1 MTTKIIKMMRL
12 MKPMNKLSPD
22 LQESNNYK
30 DRELLLMLEDL
41 LFWAIGMEVI
51 IVAMVAK
58 EVLEI
63 EGANV
68 LNLMKNMTLNNIVMM
83 AINVEDVMHE
93 IIQLKRG
100 LASLNSAFLGLMV
113 ALIQKLISHGS

>member
-68 LNLMKNMTLNNIVMM
+68 LNLMKNMTLNNIVMI

>member
-1 MTTKIIKMMRL
+1 
-12 MKPMNKLSPD
+12 
-22 LQESNNYK
+22 
-30 DRELLLMLEDL
+30 
-41 LFWAIGMEVI
+41 
-51 IVAMVAK
+51 
-58 EVLEI
+58 
-63 EGANV
+63 
-68 LNLMKNMTLNNIVMM
+68 MKNMTLNNIVMM

>member
-1 MTTKIIKMMRL
+1 MRL
-12 MKPMNKLSPD
+12 MKPINKLSPD

-113 ALIQKLISHGS
+113 TLIQKLISHGS